1 MKNPS
6 PIPLQHP
13 EYRYPPSRNPYSEKL
28 KQAPGVVLS
37 DNETEAR
44 RGNWK
49 NERAES
55 LLHVEIGC
63 NAGHVVTEWAARD
76 PKDLF
81 IGIDWKFKAIY
92 RAFEKALKK
101 KLSNLHLLRAH
112 ADRLPFMFGK
122 GEIDRLYLF
131 FPDPWPKK
139 SQLKNRYFTEAKLRM
154 IAELMPVGGLFEIK
168 TDHPG
173 YFEWMKEH
181 AARTADL
188 WEVLALTHDLHSGH
202 PNPGQLTYPEVTCFE
217 KLFIK
222 DGIKIHRMVLKRRS
236 A

>member
-37 DNETEAR
+37 DNETETR
-44 RGNWK
+44 RGHWK
-49 NERAES
+49 KEKPGA

-76 PKDLF
+76 PENLF

-92 RAFEKALKK
+92 RGFEKSLKK
-101 KLSNLHLLRAH
+101 NLSNLHLLRAH
-112 ADRLPFMFGK
+112 ADRLPFIFGPC
-122 GEIDRLYLF
+122 EIDRLYLF

-139 SQLKNRYFTEAKLRM
+139 SQLKNRYFTESKLKM
-154 IAELMPVGGLFEIK
+154 IAELMPKGGTFEIK

-173 YFEWMKEH
+173 YFEWMLDHVSRVPEKWKLSSK
-181 AARTADL
+181 TK
-188 WEVLALTHDLHSGH
+188 DLHSNH
-202 PNPGQLTYPEVTCFE
+202 PNPTELTYPEVTCFE
-217 KLFIK
+217 KLFIR
-222 DGIKIHRMVLKRRS
+222 DGIKIHQMILTRI
-236 A
+236 